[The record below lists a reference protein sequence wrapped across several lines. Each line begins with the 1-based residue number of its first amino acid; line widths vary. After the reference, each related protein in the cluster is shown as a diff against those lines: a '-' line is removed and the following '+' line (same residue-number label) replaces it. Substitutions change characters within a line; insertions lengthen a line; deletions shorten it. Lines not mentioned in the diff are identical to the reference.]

1 MPALTGSGTTGATQ
15 SPPPPRSEALPGTAT
30 TTTMSPPRRACGH
43 TMRVALAATPQPR
56 NTDTTVTMGGTR
68 AATPARSR
76 AGVLP
81 NHTFGTWVAMR
92 PGLTRRPAL
101 PRPCRRK
108 VSLGTP
114 APPNTHSH
122 PVLRQRTIILPKARR
137 APGRPTPGPR
147 HCSQSWNPNRSR
159 KAGRQPQ
166 GHSRPSRRRPGRRPR
181 QQRRASRRHSRSHSK
196 VSGCSLRSRPHRR
209 LGCSSR
215 ASQLPGVRPLLPA
228 SQQGSLNQG
237 P

>member
-1 MPALTGSGTTGATQ
+1 MGGGAGDLALTLVAVAPTLFSLHGFSWANPLRPARGLTVFCFWSLKRITWARRRQTGLISPGMPALTGSGTMGATQ

-56 NTDTTVTMGGTR
+56 NTDTTVTTGGTR
-68 AATPARSR
+68 AAMPVRSR

-81 NHTFGTWVAMR
+81 NHTFETWVAMR

-114 APPNTHSH
+114 ALPNTHSH
-122 PVLRQRTIILPKARR
+122 PVLRQRTIILLKARR

-147 HCSQSWNPNRSR
+147 HCSQS
-159 KAGRQPQ
+159 
-166 GHSRPSRRRPGRRPR
+166 
-181 QQRRASRRHSRSHSK
+181 
-196 VSGCSLRSRPHRR
+196 
-209 LGCSSR
+209 
-215 ASQLPGVRPLLPA
+215 
-228 SQQGSLNQG
+228 
-237 P
+237 